1 MILSIMIWVWL
12 LLLFGSTYVGLT
24 RDSETVEWICAVLA
38 IIGFIGLYKY
48 VNRKAEEGGNWLSNK
63 PSVDDILTKDNEIL
77 KQDTETNSLAN
88 KVRIA
93 KELAADR
100 DII

>member
-63 PSVDDILTKDNEIL
+63 PTFVSREIDTRKKRTVLRLVD
-77 KQDTETNSLAN
+77 
-88 KVRIA
+88 
-93 KELAADR
+93 
-100 DII
+100 